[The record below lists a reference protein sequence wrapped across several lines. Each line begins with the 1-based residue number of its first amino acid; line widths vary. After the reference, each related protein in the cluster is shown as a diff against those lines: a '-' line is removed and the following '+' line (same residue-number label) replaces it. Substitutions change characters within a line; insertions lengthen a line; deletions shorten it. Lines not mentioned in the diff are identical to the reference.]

1 MASVEGS
8 VLPFLGLPTPLWAFG
23 KGHFSAA
30 PRAAGGERLIPGSS
44 SNSSLHCAWAFSTER
59 NVSHPESVLR
69 ASGAERVDTARIC
82 GGPNGFSGFLQN
94 DAGPPLAISLRHTHI
109 PVRGSA
115 VTPQGARLASGQ
127 RGADRGEEGR
137 RLTPASDVAA
147 ASHSGRTTQA
157 GPQARTAGLSAGPRE
172 NRSRTSQWPVSHAC
186 GSSDVAHTLAR
197 LWVPTMLPETRK
209 HLCTEPV
216 SRGRPAAG
224 GPCGDHGSEPGG
236 CTQHRHADSQ
246 RRCRSRA

>member
-44 SNSSLHCAWAFSTER
+44 SNSSLHCAWAFSTGR

-109 PVRGSA
+109 PVRGWL
-115 VTPQGARLASGQ
+115 P
-127 RGADRGEEGR
+127 DRGEQTEERKDGVLPPPRTWLQLVIQEGQ
-137 RLTPASDVAA
+137 P
-147 ASHSGRTTQA
+147 
-157 GPQARTAGLSAGPRE
+157 
-172 NRSRTSQWPVSHAC
+172 
-186 GSSDVAHTLAR
+186 
-197 LWVPTMLPETRK
+197 
-209 HLCTEPV
+209 
-216 SRGRPAAG
+216 RPAPKP
-224 GPCGDHGSEPGG
+224 GPPG
-236 CTQHRHADSQ
+236 
-246 RRCRSRA
+246 